1 CQSFN
6 WVISLLTC
14 EFNNRTKEASPEDFI
29 PNPDRSYYRLPL
41 GSIQELP
48 AESCEEIKRSEG
60 HAVSGKYWFS
70 SVKSGTSVLAYCN
83 METNE
88 KWKKINTG
96 PVCFG
101 ARDDSYGAFNI
112 RESGVI
118 YTFKLVHLSGSVR
131 CSHTLPP
138 SYWGCVNPWYGDTRL
153 FTVLRSALLLADYKK
168 ENCGYPYKIEGVGVN
183 YNELRFNNLPSPI
196 SVSVG
201 DEFQIWYGQDL
212 NNCSEDNNS
221 GQTCVDVYAWYA

>member
-1 CQSFN
+1 MLDLKYQ
-6 WVISLLTC
+6 VSLH
-14 EFNNRTKEASPEDFI
+14 FASK
-29 PNPDRSYYRLPL
+29 
-41 GSIQELP
+41 
-48 AESCEEIKRSEG
+48 C
-60 HAVSGKYWFS
+60 FS
-70 SVKSGTSVLAYCN
+70 
-83 METNE
+83 E

-131 CSHTLPP
+131 CNRKDPP
-138 SYWGCVNPWYGDTRL
+138 SYWGCDNPSFGDTRL
-153 FTVLRSALLLADYKK
+153 LTVITFKNRSALLLADYRKK
-168 ENCGYPYKIEGVGVN
+168 DCHYSYKIEGVGVN
-183 YNELRFNNLPSPI
+183 YNELRFNNLPTPI

-201 DEFQIWYGQDL
+201 DEFQIWHGQDL

-221 GQTCVDVYAWYA
+221 GQTCADVYAWYA